1 MSEGTLERTQANLSE
16 NRFFIN
22 MQSSEFKKLQLIK
35 TLIEVPQVVEDLSSK
50 AALVNSC
57 YEEVVMS
64 SKFKNFLQFGPPRG
78 EASGF
83 LQSE

>member
-1 MSEGTLERTQANLSE
+1 MSEGSLERTQANLSE
-16 NRFFIN
+16 NLFFIKI
-22 MQSSEFKKLQLIK
+22 QSSVFEKLQLIK

-50 AALVNSC
+50 AALVNSGC
-57 YEEVVMS
+57 KEVVIS
-64 SKFKNFLQFGPPRG
+64 SKFKNFFQFGPPRG